1 LQQQQQPFVSVL
13 GKPDKPLA
21 TTAAMHSQQRGQWLL
36 SPDVDPGA
44 DRSEVGIYQ
53 IRDGKTRG
61 RKPFTPTRPDGAR
74 FSERTATGLAG

>member
-1 LQQQQQPFVSVL
+1 LSNTASKLL
-13 GKPDKPLA
+13 GVRPRDSKGSRFA
-21 TTAAMHSQQRGQWLL
+21 
-36 SPDVDPGA
+36 DVDPGA

>member
-1 LQQQQQPFVSVL
+1 
-13 GKPDKPLA
+13 
-21 TTAAMHSQQRGQWLL
+21 M

>member
-1 LQQQQQPFVSVL
+1 MRWSIREHADEPASRQV
-13 GKPDKPLA
+13 DE
-21 TTAAMHSQQRGQWLL
+21 RL
-36 SPDVDPGA
+36 SDSKGSRFADVDPGA